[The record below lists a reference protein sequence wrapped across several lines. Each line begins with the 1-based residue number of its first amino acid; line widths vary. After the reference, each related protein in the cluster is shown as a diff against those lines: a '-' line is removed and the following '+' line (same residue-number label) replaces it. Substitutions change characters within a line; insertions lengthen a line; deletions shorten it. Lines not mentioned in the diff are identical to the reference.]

1 MNLQGRMERRKTS
14 YGPYVDDMQYQPETQ
29 QEQYIMEQQREIN
42 QQRQQRQMEL
52 EETNAGFGDTRNPVS
67 IAKNVENHPTPPG
80 VCEIII
86 GGRPIDLHMFEDYL
100 VWKVSPYQLR
110 TLLRY
115 HNARTIEEI
124 KNYSLRPTL
133 KLKSGTL
140 MLVIVAILMLVGGLA
155 IFMFMPEITAMLQG
169 YVP

>member
-1 MNLQGRMERRKTS
+1 MERRKNA
-14 YGPYVDDMQYQPETQ
+14 YDPYTERDNYEETEQERLIREQQYLVQ
-29 QEQYIMEQQREIN
+29 QERLRLQRE
-42 QQRQQRQMEL
+42 
-52 EETNAGFGDTRNPVS
+52 EEERTSGFGDTRNPVA
-67 IAKNVENHPTPPG
+67 IAKGVENNPVPHG
-80 VCEIII
+80 ICQVMI
-86 GGRPIDLHMFEDYL
+86 GGRPIDLHMFEDYM

-133 KLKSGTL
+133 KMKSGTL
-140 MLVIVAILMLVGGLA
+140 ILIIVAILMLVGGLA